1 MRNTA
6 RQQPAGTWDLAGAV
20 LAGYQ
25 RHRPLTPQ
33 EADVLG
39 DLIIGRLA
47 LTLAISQRRAA
58 AHEDNQTYIGQYD
71 TSTPSGGFWPASM
84 LTCALSPVGF
94 STWRYVTI
102 VAPVMR

>member
-1 MRNTA
+1 MRPILTSTSPGAPPITGLIDFGHIHDTSPLCDLAVTLTSVVRNTA

-20 LAGYQ
+20 LTGYQ

-47 LTLAISQRRAA
+47 LTDAIGS
-58 AHEDNQTYIGQYD
+58 
-71 TSTPSGGFWPASM
+71 PSG
-84 LTCALSPVGF
+84 LS
-94 STWRYVTI
+94 
-102 VAPVMR
+102 